1 MSDTIVIKM
10 DKSALAALAA
20 EPGLAEQFIQQAK
33 AVSDIAGGGEMF
45 NSGANIKT
53 ADGTKLDITVAG
65 YDSQEAGA
73 QMGIRNDKRVLD
85 LT

>member
-10 DKSALAALAA
+10 NKSALDALAA
-20 EPGLAEQFIQQAK
+20 EPGLAQLFIRQAK
-33 AVSDIAGGGEMF
+33 DVADIAGGSEMF

-65 YDSQEAGA
+65 YDSKEAGA
-73 QMGIRNDKRVLD
+73 KMGIRNDQRVLD

>member
-20 EPGLAEQFIQQAK
+20 EPGLVEKFIQQAK
-33 AVSDIAGGGEMF
+33 DVADIAGGSEMF

-65 YDSQEAGA
+65 YDSKEAGA
-73 QMGIRNDKRVLD
+73 QMGISNDKRTLD
-85 LT
+85 LS